1 MKACQVPQ
9 VKASVTLMNN
19 ITVFFTDSR
28 KRLLILL
35 QEISECCPE
44 SSRSRL
50 KSHCST
56 RWVEKQ
62 DAVFVFRGIF
72 PAICQALE
80 SIESSGGNSAGKATI
95 TLRAMDGA
103 FLLTVEMLHVVLE
116 VRAEWSKNSF
126 CTLLQPAKIA

>member
-1 MKACQVPQ
+1 M
-9 VKASVTLMNN
+9 
-19 ITVFFTDSR
+19 
-28 KRLLILL
+28 
-35 QEISECCPE
+35 
-44 SSRSRL
+44 
-50 KSHCST
+50 
-56 RWVEKQ
+56 EKQ

-72 PAICQALE
+72 FAICQALE

-103 FLLTVEMLHVVLE
+103 FLFTVEMLHVVLE